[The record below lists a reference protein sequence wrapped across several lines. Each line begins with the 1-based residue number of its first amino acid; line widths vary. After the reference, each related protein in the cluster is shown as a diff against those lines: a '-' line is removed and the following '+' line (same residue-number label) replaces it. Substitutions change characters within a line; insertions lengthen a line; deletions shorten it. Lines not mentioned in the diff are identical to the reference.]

1 MVNRHLVVLGC
12 SATKLDSDGLLPA
25 IARYD
30 GPAYRVL
37 NSYLRE
43 VQWPGP
49 LSVGILSAEHGLI
62 GGLTHIENYDRRM
75 DSRRAFDLRTQ
86 CTDVLNTWAKDH
98 SKLTLFLGKDYL
110 PALNLDALPAR
121 RSLEIVPG
129 AIGMKLSRLRSL
141 LHGFTHPTM
150 RRSLPPRSERALYFL
165 PDWDDH
171 VDADFDFRR
180 DQFSNP
186 NRQERNQKHC
196 IELVQPRRMCDGVLI
211 SLAQLQGSKGLLR
224 RFAPTDPESLAP
236 TPIADRF
243 GLADDQLAF
252 GDCGAFSYSSE
263 DEPPISTEQAVSLYQ
278 IYGFDLGASV
288 DHIPLQVVITET
300 GKQRR
305 LSHADRKRRV
315 AITQRNA
322 AEFIA
327 VHRRRRAT
335 FEPVGIIQS
344 IDVAGYAKQVS
355 AYAEMGYQTIAIG
368 GLVPRSDRE
377 VAEIATA
384 VERARAA
391 LPASLRNDLWIHLF
405 GIYRPKIQPALREAR
420 IDSFDSATY
429 FRKAWLRSSQNYLAA
444 DGSWYAA
451 VRVPVTSDVRTLRRL
466 RSSGLSEATLQ
477 RREQAALAALH
488 AYGRRR
494 KSLEDTLRA
503 VLDYDKLLDRGDG
516 TSAEELRSTYRRTL
530 MARPWEHCDCS
541 ICADI
546 GIDTLIFRGYN
557 RNKRRGAH
565 NTLMLYER
573 LASGGDDK

>member
-1 MVNRHLVVLGC
+1 MTNRHLVVLGC

-37 NSYLRE
+37 NAYLRE
-43 VQWPGP
+43 VQWPNA
-49 LSVGILSAEHGLI
+49 LSIGVLSAEHGLI

-86 CTDVLNTWAKDH
+86 CTDVLTTWARDH

-110 PALNLDALPAR
+110 PALNLDVLPAR
-121 RSLEIVPG
+121 RTVEVVPG

-141 LHGFTHPTM
+141 LHGFTRATT
-150 RRSLPPRSERALYFL
+150 RRLLPARTDRARYFL

-171 VDADFDFRR
+171 VDADFDFRL

-236 TPIADRF
+236 MSIADRF
-243 GLADDQLAF
+243 GLAPDQLAF
-252 GDCGAFSYSSE
+252 GDCGAFSYSAQ

-288 DHIPLQVVITET
+288 DHIPLPVVIGDD

-305 LSHADRKRRV
+305 LSRAEQKRRV

-322 AEFIA
+322 ADFMA
-327 VHRRRRAT
+327 VYRRRRCT

-344 IDVAGYAKQVS
+344 IDVAGYAAQVA
-355 AYAEMGYQTIAIG
+355 AYAEIGYQTIAIG

-377 VAEIATA
+377 VAEIALA
-384 VERARAA
+384 VHRARTA
-391 LPASLRNDLWIHLF
+391 LPRSLRADLWIHLF
-405 GIYRPKIQPALREAR
+405 GIYRPKIQSVLREAA

-429 FRKAWLRSSQNYLAA
+429 FRKAWLRSSQNYLAP

-466 RSSGLSEATLQ
+466 RSSGLTEETLR
-477 RREQAALAALH
+477 RRERAALDALH
-488 AYGRRR
+488 AYGRRK

-503 VLDYDKLLDRGDG
+503 VLAYDTLLDRGDG
-516 TSAEELRSTYRRTL
+516 TSQDELRSSYRRTL
-530 MARPWEHCDCS
+530 TARPWEHCDCS
-541 ICADI
+541 ICSHI

-573 LASGGDDK
+573 LASGDHHE